1 MKRSG
6 DSYRLSASDLVGFLN
21 CHYLTQLE
29 METTS
34 GLRERPFLND
44 PMLDVLRERGMRH
57 EAAYIDHLTSQ
68 GRQIVQI
75 DDGDICP
82 DTLGQTAEAMRGG
95 ADIIVQAALA
105 SGPWVGKAD
114 VLLKVDRSS
123 ALGDWSYEVVDT
135 KLSRHTK
142 AGTILQLCL
151 YSDMLAELQELA
163 PEHMSVVFPWS
174 EYVPERWRVDDF
186 AAYYRQ
192 IKKALEQTIANGVPK
207 GLYPDP
213 VAHCEVCNWRGLCA
227 ERRRK
232 DDHLSLVA
240 GISKLQITE
249 LDAHDVHTVE
259 QLASLALPLEWKPD
273 RGSAETYTRI
283 REQARIQVES
293 RDAESIR
300 YELLEIVDGFGLT
313 RLPEPD
319 EGDIFLDFEGD
330 PFVGEYGLEYLTGF
344 VFRGEDGEWAYR
356 GLWATDSKDEK
367 AAFEQFIDFVVERR
381 KQHPGLHV
389 YHYGGYEAGALKR
402 LMGRYAIRQ
411 DELDDLLRREVL
423 VDLLA
428 IVRHAV
434 RVGVESYSIKRLEPV
449 YGFERD
455 ERLADANIALRRVET
470 SLELGDSKFESRD
483 LDVVQRYNRD
493 DCYSTLALR
502 SWFEALRSELVSK
515 GTDVARPQP
524 PEVAEEEPSERAQ
537 QIARLIESL
546 TSDVPVDVAER
557 SVEQQARWI
566 LAHLLDW
573 HRREAKAVWWEYF
586 RLSALS
592 AEELLEERAAIGGI
606 EFVDRVG
613 GTDRCPVHRYRFPQQ
628 ELDVRPGQTL
638 KSAGGGSLGKVVEID
653 LGERTIEIR
662 KMQVAADVHPGG
674 CFVHD
679 LVGAK
684 PMQESLLKLAAE
696 VVKGGFASVSAGR
709 AGCELLM
716 RTPPKSA
723 TGEDLR
729 VAGES
734 TVESAVRLAPVL
746 QYSTL
751 PIQGPPGSGKTFTGA
766 RMICE
771 LVRQGKKIG
780 VVANSHA
787 VIRNL
792 LDCAV
797 EQAGEVGITLQCLQ
811 KGDEN
816 SIATPEVHLARDA
829 DHVAGWL
836 AGGGQVAGGTAWLW
850 SNEKLANCV
859 DVLFVDEAA
868 QMALANVVAVAQ
880 ACNSLVLLGDPRQLD
895 QPTQG
900 SHPEGI
906 DCSALQHLLGSE
918 QTISPEQGLFLEQ
931 TWRLHPE
938 ICRFTSELFYE
949 GNLSARRGLEK
960 QKISDKAELGGF
972 GLHYVPVA
980 HRGNQNSSPEEASV
994 VVELIRQVLESR
1006 TTWTDAE
1013 GKSRTVAL
1021 QDILVI
1027 TPYNAQ
1033 VQEIQRAYPGART
1046 GTVDKFQGQEAPI
1059 AIYSLATSTYA
1070 DAPRGMEFLY
1080 SANRLNV
1087 ATSRAR
1093 CLSIVVASP
1102 GLFEAD
1108 CTTPRQMQLANAFC
1122 RFLELSRQRG
1132 EVTPPVLVG

>member
-1 MKRSG
+1 MKLLS

-29 METTS
+29 MKAAA
-34 GLRERPFLND
+34 GLRQRPSFQD
-44 PMLDVLRERGMRH
+44 PMLEVLRERGMRH
-57 EAAYIDHLTSQ
+57 EAAYIDYLAAQ
-68 GRQIVQI
+68 GKRIVQI
-75 DDGDICP
+75 DDGDICAE
-82 DTLGQTAEAMRGG
+82 TLEQTAQAMRSG
-95 ADIIVQAALA
+95 ADVIVQAALA

-114 VLLKVDRSS
+114 VLLKIDRPS

-151 YSDMLAELQELA
+151 YSDMLGELQGFV
-163 PEHMSVVFPWS
+163 PEHMFVVFPWS
-174 EYVPERWRVDDF
+174 DFQPEPWRVDDF

-192 IKKALEQTIANGVPK
+192 IKHALERTIDSGSSE

-213 VAHCEVCNWRGLCA
+213 VAHCEICNWRTLCD

-249 LDAHDVHTVE
+249 LDAHDVRTVE
-259 QLASLALPLEWKPD
+259 QLASMALPLSWKPD

-293 RDAESIR
+293 REAGSIQH
-300 YELLEIVDGFGLT
+300 ELLEIVEGFGLT

-330 PFVGEYGLEYLTGF
+330 PFVGEQGLEYLTGF

-356 GLWATDSKDEK
+356 GLWATNAEQEK
-367 AAFEQFIDFVVERR
+367 AAFEQFIDFVEERR
-381 KQHPGLHV
+381 NEQPDLHV
-389 YHYGGYEAGALKR
+389 YHYGGYESGALKR
-402 LMGRYAIRQ
+402 LMGRYATRQ
-411 DELDDLLRREVL
+411 DELDDLLRRGVL

-455 ERLADANIALRRVET
+455 ERLEDANIALRRVET
-470 SLELGDSKFESRD
+470 SLELGDEMPEKQD
-483 LDVVQRYNRD
+483 LDVVGRYNRD

-502 SWFEALRSELVSK
+502 NWLEDLRSELLSQ
-515 GTDVARPQP
+515 GIDVTRPQP
-524 PEVAEEEPSERAQ
+524 PEVPEEELSERAR
-537 QIARLIESL
+537 QIADLIQRL
-546 TSDVPVDVAER
+546 TGDVPVDVAER
-557 SVEQQARWI
+557 NSEQQARWI
-566 LAHLLDW
+566 LAHLLEW

-586 RLSALS
+586 RLSALA
-592 AEELLEERAAIGGI
+592 AEELLDERAALGGL
-606 EFVDRVG
+606 EFVGQTG
-613 GTDRCPVHRYRFPQQ
+613 GNDKCPIHRYRFPQQ
-628 ELDVRPGQTL
+628 DFDIRAGQNL
-638 KSAGGGSLGKVVEID
+638 KCVGGENLGKAVEVD
-653 LGERTIEIR
+653 LQQRTIDV
-662 KMQVAADVHPGG
+662 KKSQVSAQLHPPGL
-674 CFVHD
+674 FVHNF
-679 LVGAK
+679 VGPK
-684 PMQESLLKLAAE
+684 PIPDSLLRLATE
-696 VVKGGFASVSAGR
+696 VAKGGFPSVSAGR
-709 AGCELLM
+709 AGCELLL
-716 RTPPKSA
+716 RTPPQTS

-729 VAGES
+729 VDGES
-734 TVESAVRLAPVL
+734 TVESAVRLAPVIHH
-746 QYSTL
+746 STL

-771 LVRQGKKIG
+771 LVRQGKRVG

-792 LDCAV
+792 LDRAV
-797 EQAGEVGITLQCLQ
+797 EQAREVGVTLQCLQ
-811 KGDEN
+811 KGDDN
-816 SIATPEVHLARDA
+816 SIATPDVLLARDA
-829 DHVAGWL
+829 DHMAGWL

-850 SNEKLANCV
+850 SNEKLANSV
-859 DVLFVDEAA
+859 DVLLVDEAA

-880 ACNSLVLLGDPRQLD
+880 ACNSLVLLGDPQQLD

-900 SHPEGI
+900 SHPEGT
-906 DCSALQHLLGSE
+906 DSSALQHLLKNG

-949 GNLSARRGLEK
+949 GKLSSRPGLEK
-960 QKISDKAELGGF
+960 QKISASAGLGNS
-972 GLHYVPVA
+972 GLLHVPVA
-980 HRGNQNSSPEEASV
+980 HCGNQNSSPEEAAAV
-994 VVELIRQVLESR
+994 AELIWQVLDSG
-1006 TTWTDAE
+1006 TTWADAK
-1013 GKSRTVAL
+1013 GKTQKIKL
-1021 QDILVI
+1021 EDILVI

-1033 VQEIQRAYPGART
+1033 VQEIQRAFPGART

-1087 ATSRAR
+1087 ATSRAL

-1122 RFLELSRQRG
+1122 RFLELSRQRS
-1132 EVTPPVLVG
+1132 EVTATVVVD